1 MENIKEKF
9 ENWFTEQHNKWF
21 VKNFNGSCFALMK
34 YNDNVRLKYRD
45 YNSKCID
52 VCLHELVL
60 THPISW
66 KTVRKVYEDKRIF
79 NYLWLCDINPYYND
93 YEKIADNRRYIINST
108 IDSENKIKPVS
119 NKFAKEM
126 FDKLKAGEKDYVID
140 SLVNLFNTK

>member
-1 MENIKEKF
+1 MENIKDKF

-21 VKNFNGSCFALMK
+21 VKNFNGSCFTLIK
-34 YNDNVRLKYRD
+34 YNDNARLKYRD

-52 VCLHELVL
+52 ICLQELVF
-60 THPISW
+60 TNPISW
-66 KTVRKVYEDKRIF
+66 KPVRKVYEDKRNF

-93 YEKIADNRRYIINST
+93 YEKIADNRRYIINSA
-108 IDSENKIKPVS
+108 IDTENKIKPVS

-140 SLVNLFNTK
+140 SLVNLFNSK

>member
-1 MENIKEKF
+1 MENIKDKF

-34 YNDNVRLKYRD
+34 YNDNVRLKHRD

-52 VCLHELVL
+52 ICLQKLDFTKRIMTWKPIREVC
-60 THPISW
+60 
-66 KTVRKVYEDKRIF
+66 KDKRNF

-93 YEKIADNRRYIINST
+93 YEKIADNRRYIINSA
-108 IDSENKIKPVS
+108 IDTENKIKPVS

-126 FDKLKAGEKDYVID
+126 FDKLEAGENDYVID
-140 SLVNLFNTK
+140 SIVNLFN